1 MRKISGNERRARLGF
16 RHHLSAPAATVE
28 SVANDL
34 VGLHSSDPATVYLS
48 ARARL
53 NRFAVE
59 DLEQALYEHRT
70 LVRMLGMR
78 RTMFV
83 VQGDL
88 AGVMDA
94 ACTRALAPTER
105 RRLIRMV
112 EDQHLTV
119 DGAAWLEDVE
129 ARVMTAL
136 VARGQATATEL
147 TSDVPE
153 LGLKLT
159 FGEGKTWGGTFGM
172 STRVLFLLATEG
184 RIVRARP
191 RGTWLS
197 TLYRWSPTDVWL
209 DGGLADFDPVAAR
222 VDLVRRWL
230 GSYGPGTAAD
240 LKWWTGWGVRQ
251 TRETLE
257 AVGAV
262 DVALDGD
269 VGYVLPNDLE
279 PVGGIEPWVAL
290 LPALDST
297 VMGWQERDWYLGG
310 HRRLLFDRNGNA
322 GPTVWVDG
330 RVVGGWGQRPT
341 GEVAVRL
348 LEDVG
353 SEPSTAIATEAARV
367 EAWLGDVKVTP
378 RFRTPVEKEL
388 G

>member
-1 MRKISGNERRARLGF
+1 MLAVGIVSKLKADRTFIAIRG
-16 RHHLSAPAATVE
+16 VDD
-28 SVANDL
+28 AN
-34 VGLHSSDPATVYLS
+34 
-48 ARARL
+48 
-53 NRFAVE
+53 N
-59 DLEQALYEHRT
+59 
-70 LVRMLGMR
+70 
-78 RTMFV
+78 
-83 VQGDL
+83 
-88 AGVMDA
+88 
-94 ACTRALAPTER
+94 
-105 RRLIRMV
+105 IR
-112 EDQHLTV
+112 
-119 DGAAWLEDVE
+119 
-129 ARVMTAL
+129 
-136 VARGQATATEL
+136 
-147 TSDVPE
+147 
-153 LGLKLT
+153 
-159 FGEGKTWGGTFGM
+159 
-172 STRVLFLLATEG
+172 
-184 RIVRARP
+184 
-191 RGTWLS
+191 
-197 TLYRWSPTDVWL
+197 
-209 DGGLADFDPVAAR
+209 ADFDPVAAR

-240 LKWWTGWGVRQ
+240 LQWWTGWGVRQ

>member
-48 ARARL
+48 TRARL

-83 VQGDL
+83 VPGDL

-105 RRLIRMV
+105 RRLIRIV
-112 EDQHLTV
+112 EDQHRTV

-136 VARGQATATEL
+136 VARGEATATEL
-147 TSDVPE
+147 TTDVPE

-209 DGGLADFDPVAAR
+209 DGGLTDFDPAAAR
-222 VDLVRRWL
+222 LDLVRRWL
-230 GSYGPGTAAD
+230 GSYGPGTTAD

-269 VGYVLPNDLE
+269 VGCVLPDDLE

-353 SEPSTAIATEAARV
+353 SESSTAIATEAARM

-378 RFRTPVEKEL
+378 RFRTPLEKEL

>member
-83 VQGDL
+83 VPGDL

>member
-1 MRKISGNERRARLGF
+1 MRKISGSERRARLGF
-16 RHHLSAPAATVE
+16 RHHLSAPAATVD

-48 ARARL
+48 AHARVD
-53 NRFAVE
+53 RFAVG

-83 VQGDL
+83 VPRDL

-136 VARGQATATEL
+136 VARGEATATEL
-147 TSDVPE
+147 TTDVPE

-209 DGGLADFDPVAAR
+209 DGGLIDFDPVEAR
-222 VDLVRRWL
+222 LYLARRWL
-230 GSYGPGTAAD
+230 RSYGPGTAAD
-240 LKWWTGWGVRQ
+240 LEWWTGWGVRQ
-251 TRETLE
+251 TRESLE

-262 DVALDGD
+262 EVALDGET
-269 VGYVLPNDLE
+269 GYVLAEDLE
-279 PVGGIEPWVAL
+279 PVGEIEPWVAL

-297 VMGWQERDWYLGG
+297 VMGWQERDWYLGD

-330 RVVGGWGQRPT
+330 RVVGGWGQGPT

-353 SEPSTAIATEAARV
+353 SESSAAIEAEAARL
-367 EAWLGDVKVTP
+367 EAWLGHVTVTP

>member
-1 MRKISGNERRARLGF
+1 MRSIATDERRARLGL
-16 RHHLSAPAATVE
+16 RHHLSVPAAMVE

-34 VGLHSSDPATVYLS
+34 VGLHSSDSATVYLS
-48 ARARL
+48 AHARVD
-53 NRFAVE
+53 RFAVE
-59 DLEQALYEHRT
+59 DLEQTLYEDRT

-78 RTMFV
+78 RTLFV
-83 VQGDL
+83 VPRDL
-88 AGVMDA
+88 AGLMDA
-94 ACTRALAPTER
+94 ACTRALAPPER
-105 RRLIRMV
+105 RRLIRIV
-112 EDQHLTV
+112 EDQHVAV
-119 DGAAWLEDVE
+119 DGEAWLEDVE

-136 VARGQATATEL
+136 VARGEATATEL
-147 TSDVPE
+147 TTDVPE

-197 TLYRWSPTDVWL
+197 TLYRWTPTDAWL
-209 DGGLADFDPVAAR
+209 DGGLTAFDPVEAR
-222 VDLVRRWL
+222 VDLARRWL
-230 GSYGPGTAAD
+230 WSYGPGTAAD

-257 AVGAV
+257 AAGAV
-262 DVALDGD
+262 EVALDGET
-269 VGYVLPNDLE
+269 GYALVDDLE
-279 PVGGIEPWVAL
+279 SVGDVVPWVAL

-297 VMGWQERDWYLGG
+297 VMGWQERDWYLGD

-322 GPTVWVDG
+322 GPTVWADG
-330 RVVGGWGQRPT
+330 RVVGGWGQRTT

-348 LEDVG
+348 FEDVG
-353 SEPSTAIATEAARV
+353 SEYATAIEAEAARV
-367 EAWLGDVKVTP
+367 AAWLGDVRVTP
-378 RFRTPVEKEL
+378 RFRTPFEKEL